1 MVDQF
6 FRVRNF
12 RGIFPDE
19 FFGNC
24 FVFFWFVRLVL
35 FASLSLI
42 SVVPGVLASANVNT
56 FGTNRY
62 VIRFVCMVLFIFI
75 SCVIHYFSLVIIFCF
90 LN

>member
-6 FRVRNF
+6 VRVRNF
-12 RGIFPDE
+12 RVIFPEE

-24 FVFFWFVRLVL
+24 FVFWFVRLFL

-42 SVVPGVLASANVNT
+42 FVVPGVLASANVNT